1 MRQQNKYEPVPRL
14 NIEWKYLQE
23 DFHCKVCHTSQ
34 FTMAKISLFTH
45 TIHTHLLQQE
55 LQKCFRDLFGLYII
69 LETKRV
75 LVLVSLE
82 AAYYLIILNYLDIF
96 LQLFISIYPD
106 IHLIYLSTHKHAST
120 HLSDYPFRHLFIYAS
135 IYTSIHPFIHLFNL
149 FL

>member
-1 MRQQNKYEPVPRL
+1 
-14 NIEWKYLQE
+14 
-23 DFHCKVCHTSQ
+23 
-34 FTMAKISLFTH
+34 MAKISLFTH

-55 LQKCFRDLFGLYII
+55 LQKCFRDLFGLYMI